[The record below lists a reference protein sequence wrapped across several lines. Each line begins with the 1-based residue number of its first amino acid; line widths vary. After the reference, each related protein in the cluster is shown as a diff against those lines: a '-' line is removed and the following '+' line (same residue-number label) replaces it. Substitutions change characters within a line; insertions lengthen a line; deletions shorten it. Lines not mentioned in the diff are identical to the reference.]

1 MDNVMIAATV
11 IAPIVLILT
20 QVYKN
25 VFGASKVLPL
35 VNLLIGIIAGGIWA
49 LSFADTNLVVYLWAG
64 FFAGASAGGLYDLGA
79 NAKAKVNENQ
89 VAKLEDQNRAKQDLD
104 FQEDDE
110 IGKGGE

>member
-49 LSFADTNLVVYLWAG
+49 LSFSRGDMIVYLWAG

-89 VAKLEDQNRAKQDLD
+89 VAKLDEQNRAKQDLE
-104 FQEDDE
+104 FHEDDE
-110 IGKGGE
+110 LKGGE